1 MDYIHKRGEQMSK
14 MAEFMMDFLMVV
26 GEHPEYDKYNWG
38 EDNLPPFEK
47 MWEIIETHRGKKR

>member
-1 MDYIHKRGEQMSK
+1 MSK

>member
-1 MDYIHKRGEQMSK
+1 MSK
-14 MAEFMMDFLMVV
+14 MAEFMMDFLMGV